1 MPIIYIYIYTA
12 YIYNDTSC
20 IIWVWVNTYRYI
32 LVGWTSI
39 YQLFWGSLGTRVLT
53 HPHMY
58 MIYVYITYSV
68 CYIPVGRP
76 RVFSIDRKGASG
88 ATAHGGVVTTNG
100 DGARDGTTRRA
111 RWHGKNARVISWM
124 KRWIFFWRIDWLA
137 MQQEPID
144 CLNWR
149 YLPYIY
155 IYPYISIYK
164 ACERLWIP
172 PNDGGFWVV
181 RKFILVNGALKIAF
195 SCLN

>member
-1 MPIIYIYIYTA
+1 MPIIYIYTLL
-12 YIYNDTSC
+12 IYNDTSC

-100 DGARDGTTRRA
+100 DGARDDEAGPLAREERQGDFMNEKVDFFLKNRLVGHATGT
-111 RWHGKNARVISWM
+111 
-124 KRWIFFWRIDWLA
+124 DWLPKL
-137 MQQEPID
+137 EVPTI
-144 CLNWR
+144 
-149 YLPYIY
+149 YIY
-155 IYPYISIYK
+155 IYPYIRPVK
-164 ACERLWIP
+164 
-172 PNDGGFWVV
+172 GFGFHQMMGVSELFANLYWWMGPS
-181 RKFILVNGALKIAF
+181 R
-195 SCLN
+195 